1 MKSREEILKEIE
13 DLAGCKVN
21 DAVRLAFLG
30 EEELA
35 GDLDGLEL
43 SAITELK
50 RSGSGTVEMKFID
63 RLAAL
68 QWLLERTGAEDPQAL
83 QLYEALEEGT
93 KSDAEREAR
102 SGTER
107 EG

>member
-1 MKSREEILKEIE
+1 MKSREELLKEIE

-21 DAVRLAFLG
+21 DAVRLAFLS
-30 EEELA
+30 EEDQGLM
-35 GDLDGLEL
+35 DQLDL

-68 QWLLERTGAEDPQAL
+68 QWLLERTGAEDPQAVK
-83 QLYEALEEGT
+83 LYEALEHGAAHPDT
-93 KSDAEREAR
+93 
-102 SGTER
+102 
-107 EG
+107 

>member
-21 DAVRLAFLG
+21 DAVRLAFLSG
-30 EEELA
+30 EEMES
-35 GDLDGLEL
+35 LDGLDL

-50 RSGSGTVEMKFID
+50 RNSSGTVELKFID

-83 QLYEALEEGT
+83 KLYEALE
-93 KSDAEREAR
+93 KSAAAEK
-102 SGTER
+102 SGS
-107 EG
+107 